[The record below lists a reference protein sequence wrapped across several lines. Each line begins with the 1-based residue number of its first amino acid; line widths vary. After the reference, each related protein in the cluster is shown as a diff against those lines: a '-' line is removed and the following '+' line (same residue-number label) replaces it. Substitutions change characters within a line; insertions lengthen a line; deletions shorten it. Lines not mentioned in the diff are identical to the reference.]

1 MSRPTGDKITAFMHE
16 WELPFKDVQLLH
28 RAFMHTSYVN
38 EESRVFESNERLEF
52 LGDAVLELKISEFL
66 YTAYP
71 QMAEGEMT
79 KFRAQ
84 IVREESLV
92 IYAQTLGLGEM
103 LFLGRGE
110 EQTGGRQ
117 RPAIIADAFEAL
129 LGAVYLDLGM
139 EAIQQLLEK
148 VVFPEVAT
156 VRQREYQD
164 FKSQLQELVQTDAS
178 RNVIYQ
184 IADESGPAHAK
195 VFVANVLVDGIVF
208 GSGNGRTKKDAEQQ
222 AARAAL
228 AKLAVNEPKE

>member
-1 MSRPTGDKITAFMHE
+1 MGRPIGDRITKFMKQ
-16 WELPFKDVQLLH
+16 WELPFNDVELLH

-52 LGDAVLELKISEFL
+52 LGDAVLELKTSEFL
-66 YTAYP
+66 YSHYP

-92 IYAQTLGLGEM
+92 IYAQTLGLGDM

-117 RPAIIADAFEAL
+117 RPAIIADAFESL
-129 LGAVYLDLGM
+129 LGAIYLDLGM
-139 EAIQQLLEK
+139 EYVQMLLAK
-148 VVFPEVAT
+148 VVFPEIAT
-156 VRQREYQD
+156 IREREYQD

-195 VFVANVLVDGIVF
+195 VFISDVIVDGIVF
-208 GSGNGRTKKDAEQQ
+208 GTGNGRTKKDAEQQ

-228 AKLAVNEPKE
+228 AKLALTEPKE

>member
-1 MSRPTGDKITAFMHE
+1 MGRPTGDQITQFMKQ
-16 WELPFKDVQLLH
+16 WELPFRDVKLLH

-38 EESRVFESNERLEF
+38 EESQVLESNERLEF
-52 LGDAVLELKISEFL
+52 LGDAVLELQTSKFL
-66 YTAYP
+66 YMHYP
-71 QMAEGEMT
+71 KMAEGEMT

-92 IYAQTLGLGEM
+92 IYATTLGLGEM

-129 LGAVYLDLGM
+129 LGAIYLDLGI
-139 EAIQQLLEK
+139 ETVQILLEK
-148 VVFPEVAT
+148 VVFPEVST

-178 RNVIYQ
+178 RNVVYQ
-184 IADESGPAHAK
+184 IASESGPAHAK
-195 VFVANVLVDGIVF
+195 VFVANVIVDGIIF
-208 GSGNGRTKKDAEQQ
+208 GTGDGRTKKDAEQQ

-228 AKLAVNEPKE
+228 AKLAVTEQKE

>member
-1 MSRPTGDKITAFMHE
+1 MGRPTGDQITKFMQK
-16 WELPFKDVQLLH
+16 WELPFRDVHVLH

-52 LGDAVLELKISEFL
+52 LGDAVLELKTSEFL
-66 YTAYP
+66 YTTYP
-71 QMAEGEMT
+71 QMDEGEMT

-92 IYAQTLGLGEM
+92 IYAQTLNLGEM

-139 EAIQQLLEK
+139 EYVQTILEK
-148 VVFPEVAT
+148 IVFPEVAT

-178 RNVIYQ
+178 RNVVYE
-184 IADESGPAHAK
+184 IANESGPAHAK
-195 VFVANVLVDGIVF
+195 LFVANVIVDGIAF
-208 GSGNGRTKKDAEQQ
+208 GTGDGRTKKDAEQQ

-228 AKLAVNEPKE
+228 AKLALTQQKE